1 MAPRYELAVGL
12 KRGHKTTKIER
23 VGKVSGKE
31 LSAKSE
37 KLRQARTKGVSN
49 IVQNIIL
56 VTIISQY
63 FLFTN
68 LASLKIMSPLIHIIN
83 IHSCGQK
90 IKRKHKLSD
99 LSCYCFFLSRCAIP
113 IYYFR

>member
-1 MAPRYELAVGL
+1 MAPRYELAVGM

-49 IVQNIIL
+49 INYNSL
-56 VTIISQY
+56 QY
-63 FLFTN
+63 F
-68 LASLKIMSPLIHIIN
+68 K
-83 IHSCGQK
+83 
-90 IKRKHKLSD
+90 
-99 LSCYCFFLSRCAIP
+99 CFCVN
-113 IYYFR
+113 YYYYVCPSVIVP

>member
-1 MAPRYELAVGL
+1 MAPRYELAVGM

-49 IVQNIIL
+49 IKYN
-56 VTIISQY
+56 Y
-63 FLFTN
+63 
-68 LASLKIMSPLIHIIN
+68 
-83 IHSCGQK
+83 
-90 IKRKHKLSD
+90 
-99 LSCYCFFLSRCAIP
+99 
-113 IYYFR
+113 

>member
-31 LSAKSE
+31 LAAKSE

-49 IVQNIIL
+49 QIFIICYL
-56 VTIISQY
+56 LFYSLNLTY
-63 FLFTN
+63 FDVL
-68 LASLKIMSPLIHIIN
+68 LL
-83 IHSCGQK
+83 
-90 IKRKHKLSD
+90 RKELDRK
-99 LSCYCFFLSRCAIP
+99 
-113 IYYFR
+113 

>member
-1 MAPRYELAVGL
+1 MAPRYELAVGM

-49 IVQNIIL
+49 VKYNSLHWCNIVCIH
-56 VTIISQY
+56 
-63 FLFTN
+63 TN
-68 LASLKIMSPLIHIIN
+68 QSLIFFF
-83 IHSCGQK
+83 C
-90 IKRKHKLSD
+90 
-99 LSCYCFFLSRCAIP
+99 CFSML
-113 IYYFR
+113 

>member
-1 MAPRYELAVGL
+1 MAPRYELAVGM

-49 IVQNIIL
+49 VKYIIKQLLYFMRISIFPAVFVQQL
-56 VTIISQY
+56 LLK
-63 FLFTN
+63 LFSSIPVHVMVHGSICFST
-68 LASLKIMSPLIHIIN
+68 
-83 IHSCGQK
+83 SC
-90 IKRKHKLSD
+90 
-99 LSCYCFFLSRCAIP
+99 
-113 IYYFR
+113 

>member
-31 LSAKSE
+31 LAAKSE

-49 IVQNIIL
+49 YITFFNFYYL
-56 VTIISQY
+56 LLY
-63 FLFTN
+63 F
-68 LASLKIMSPLIHIIN
+68 IN
-83 IHSCGQK
+83 
-90 IKRKHKLSD
+90 
-99 LSCYCFFLSRCAIP
+99 
-113 IYYFR
+113 YF

>member
-49 IVQNIIL
+49 LVQIIIL
-56 VTIISQY
+56 YNYNYSLLY
-63 FLFTN
+63 STN
-68 LASLKIMSPLIHIIN
+68 KTKAKTWRF
-83 IHSCGQK
+83 K
-90 IKRKHKLSD
+90 
-99 LSCYCFFLSRCAIP
+99 
-113 IYYFR
+113 

>member
-12 KRGHKTTKIER
+12 RRGHKTTKIER

-49 IVQNIIL
+49 M
-56 VTIISQY
+56 
-63 FLFTN
+63 
-68 LASLKIMSPLIHIIN
+68 SLKILFN
-83 IHSCGQK
+83 ILK
-90 IKRKHKLSD
+90 
-99 LSCYCFFLSRCAIP
+99 
-113 IYYFR
+113 

>member
-31 LSAKSE
+31 LAAKSE

-49 IVQNIIL
+49 YITFLIFIICYYILSIVFSNLSQIL
-56 VTIISQY
+56 LNY
-63 FLFTN
+63 
-68 LASLKIMSPLIHIIN
+68 
-83 IHSCGQK
+83 
-90 IKRKHKLSD
+90 
-99 LSCYCFFLSRCAIP
+99 
-113 IYYFR
+113 IY